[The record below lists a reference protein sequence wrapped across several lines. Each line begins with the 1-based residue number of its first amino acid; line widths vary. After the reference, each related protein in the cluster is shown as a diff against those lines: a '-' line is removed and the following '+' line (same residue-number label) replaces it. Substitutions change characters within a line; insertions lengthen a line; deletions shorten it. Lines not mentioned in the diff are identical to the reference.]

1 MVGSRVLQGE
11 SLEEF
16 NEGVG
21 YILNQWFALQIAID
35 YEMGDNNFHP
45 KVEKLIADVRSWF
58 AQSKE
63 PYHIGELAI
72 LIEEGM
78 DAAFDPMIK
87 DGSVEDDLREYYLVD
102 FVVYS
107 KLRLYSNLLDQ
118 CAVKKVVAAKIMGI
132 HADCKLQNYENIKLL
147 REQQGE
153 MKRGEMN
160 DLLLH
165 ASECRVGAGA
175 RCRFPN
181 CFKVK
186 GLFRHGMRCRTRA
199 SGGCDLCKKMWFLLQ
214 LHACAC
220 NKAECNVPR
229 CSDIKEHLRRLQQPN
244 RNEEA

>member
-72 LIEEGM
+72 LIKEGM

-87 DGSVEDDLREYYLVD
+87 DGSVED
-102 FVVYS
+102 
-107 KLRLYSNLLDQ
+107 
-118 CAVKKVVAAKIMGI
+118 VAAKIMGI

-147 REQQGE
+147 KEQQGE

-165 ASECRVGAGA
+165 ASECRAGAGA

-244 RNEEA
+244 GNDEA